1 MKKLLF
7 YFVFFFISINTTV
20 CQTTYFNNIYIF
32 NNIHLTSGQSIILS
46 DSIYNVAASAIDT
59 TGLLKILLCNT
70 DTSNG
75 NIINKKLIGWGYNN
89 FYLGYS
95 GCFQKTSDNNF
106 VVVGVKH
113 DTVQST
119 AFLMKVNSN
128 FDTLFFKEYVDTT
141 FKYLEFQ
148 QGKETYDKGFI
159 LVGTLPG
166 TGTYDQN
173 IVVLKTDSVGNEQWR
188 KIYNWGGVEYARNVI
203 QTPDGGYLLGCYT
216 YNTNYLSGDG
226 IILKLDTFGNIEWSR
241 NVGGPNRDGVPVIA
255 LAKDSNYI
263 IATAYAY
270 STIWGAD
277 ASELKIQ
284 VLKLNKLNGDTIWVR
299 QYDTISTANAVSMVK
314 ELDNGNILIMGSAF
328 TENSGIWFGT
338 SWILKLNS
346 NGDSLLYRRF
356 WKYNDEHTNNNTAYD
371 FCVTNEKSIVICG
384 EVKQDTAYNYLWLAK
399 MDSLGCLQPG
409 CDIVGVV
416 EIKADIVELT
426 VYPNPANNSITF
438 NTDMYKDFKLTI
450 FNAIGQTILQKQ
462 LATSNTTL
470 NIQSFQQGMY
480 YYTLINNKGKVLS
493 GKFVKE

>member
-1 MKKLLF
+1 MKKICISIILFNLF
-7 YFVFFFISINTTV
+7 YSFSYA
-20 CQTTYFNNIYIF
+20 QSGYFNNDYIF
-32 NNIHLTSGQSIILS
+32 NNLWTFGKSIVISG
-46 DSIYNVAASAIDT
+46 DSVYYVAALSHDTIDT
-59 TGLLKILLCNT
+59 IYAVKRVSLCKLDN
-70 DTSNG
+70 NG
-75 NIINKKLIGWGYNN
+75 NLLYRKSIGWGNNN

-95 GCFQKTSDNNF
+95 GCLQKTFDNNLF
-106 VVVGVKH
+106 VVGVKE
-113 DTVQST
+113 DTIAVT
-119 AFLMKVNSN
+119 AFLMKVNSS
-128 FDTLFFKEYVDTT
+128 FDTLFFKEYADTT

-166 TGTYDQN
+166 AGTYDQN
-173 IVVLKTDSVGNEQWR
+173 IVVLKTDSAGNEQWR
-188 KIYNWGGVEYARNVI
+188 KIYNWGGVEYARNVL

-226 IILKLDTFGNIEWSR
+226 IVLKLDTFGNIEWSR
-241 NVGGPNRDGVPVIA
+241 NIGGPNRDGVPVIA

-263 IATAYAY
+263 VAVPYAY

-314 ELDNGNILIMGSAF
+314 ELDSGNILIIGSAF

-338 SWILKLNS
+338 SWVLKLNS

-356 WKYNDEHTNNNTAYD
+356 WKYNDSHTTNNTAYD
-371 FCVTNEKSIVICG
+371 FCVTNDKSIVICG

-409 CDIVGVV
+409 CNIVGIE
-416 EIKADIVELT
+416 EI
-426 VYPNPANNSITF
+426 NPDYALEN
-438 NTDMYKDFKLTI
+438 
-450 FNAIGQTILQKQ
+450 
-462 LATSNTTL
+462 
-470 NIQSFQQGMY
+470 
-480 YYTLINNKGKVLS
+480 
-493 GKFVKE
+493 